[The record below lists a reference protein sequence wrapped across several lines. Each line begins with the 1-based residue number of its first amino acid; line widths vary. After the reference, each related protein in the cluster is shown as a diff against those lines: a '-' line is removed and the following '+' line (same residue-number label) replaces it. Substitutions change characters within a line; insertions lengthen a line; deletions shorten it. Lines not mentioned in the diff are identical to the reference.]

1 MTPNAI
7 PNSTEPSAFSKEP
20 PRPTRPQPRGHAKPQ
35 SRLPRFRSEVSAGGI
50 IYRRR
55 GGHIE
60 IFFIKDPY
68 GRWTFPK
75 GHKELGES
83 LAQTAVREI
92 KEETGLVNLR
102 FLAPVGR
109 TTFRFRRD
117 GTLVE
122 KTVFF
127 FLFEAPTEAHEK
139 MTGEGAIWEAM
150 WVRAHEAF
158 SASGYRN
165 LDRLLSKALR
175 LIATEER
182 KKGRRTWRPRP

>member
-1 MTPNAI
+1 MISP
-7 PNSTEPSAFSKEP
+7 
-20 PRPTRPQPRGHAKPQ
+20 RPQPHEQSLHRGH
-35 SRLPRFRSEVSAGGI
+35 SFRFRSEVSAGGI

-55 GGHIE
+55 GGNIE

-92 KEETGLVNLR
+92 KEEAGLDRLR
-102 FLAPVGR
+102 FVAPVGR
-109 TTFRFRRD
+109 TTFRFRRE
-117 GTLVE
+117 GTLIE

-127 FLFEAPTEAHEK
+127 FLFEAPLEAKES
-139 MTGEGAIWEAM
+139 MTGEGAIWEAL
-150 WVRAHEAF
+150 WVKAYQAF

-175 LIATEER
+175 LIAAEER
-182 KKGRRTWRPRP
+182 KRNSHRRP